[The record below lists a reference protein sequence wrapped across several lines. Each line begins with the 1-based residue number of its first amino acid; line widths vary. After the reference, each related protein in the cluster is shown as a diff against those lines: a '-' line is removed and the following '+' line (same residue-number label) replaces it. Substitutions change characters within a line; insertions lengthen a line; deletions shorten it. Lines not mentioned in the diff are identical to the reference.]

1 MELVAFRLVEVA
13 GEQVWDEGAFGSG
26 LLLGE
31 AVVVG
36 EYWSFMLED
45 CRVTRPFGVSSKAY
59 C

>member
-1 MELVAFRLVEVA
+1 MAFRLVEVA
-13 GEQVWDEGAFGSG
+13 GEEVWDEGAFGSG

-36 EYWSFMLED
+36 ESWSFMLED

>member
-1 MELVAFRLVEVA
+1 MELVAFRLVEVTD
-13 GEQVWDEGAFGSG
+13 EEVWDEGAFGSG
-26 LLLGE
+26 LPLGE

-36 EYWSFMLED
+36 EGRSFMLED